1 MQAVVSV
8 VIPLLGV
15 HRKYFVVMFA
25 GVFLTFNMVT
35 IVCTILTAILNFP
48 YNICCLSHCPIACLM
63 ESLQYIPFNGSLQ
76 EMFGHTASLP
86 EENNSNHS
94 VLKFEAYLKCIS
106 VGIRSPGLC

>member
-1 MQAVVSV
+1 
-8 VIPLLGV
+8 
-15 HRKYFVVMFA
+15 
-25 GVFLTFNMVT
+25 
-35 IVCTILTAILNFP
+35 
-48 YNICCLSHCPIACLM
+48 M

-94 VLKFEAYLKCIS
+94 VLKFEVYLKCIS